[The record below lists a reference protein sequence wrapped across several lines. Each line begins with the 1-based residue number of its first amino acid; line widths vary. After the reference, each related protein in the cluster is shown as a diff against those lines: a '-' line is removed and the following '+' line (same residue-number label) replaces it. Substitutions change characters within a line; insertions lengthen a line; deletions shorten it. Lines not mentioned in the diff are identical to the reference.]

1 MRFTIVV
8 PLYNKASYIRL
19 CLASVLEQTQQ
30 DFEVVVIDDGSTDKG
45 GALVE
50 SIADP
55 RIRLFRQENSGVS
68 AARNRGILEARGDW
82 ITFLDADDW
91 LHPEFLARVGAAA
104 EAHRGVRFVACSYK
118 SHPDQDDWR
127 PDAWPLPGSSDTE
140 IIQDLPRRFMDT
152 PICMDTVAFRRDLLL
167 ELMPC
172 FAQDFSQFED
182 TDLFFR
188 AAERT
193 AVAYLPVP
201 LACYRTSV
209 GGSLMSY
216 ASISDTRRF
225 LERLVDRVRSGAV
238 PPSLESST
246 LLHAHRL
253 RVTVARSEFAVGSR
267 LSAMATLLRGWR
279 AMSGL
284 SWWYTWLVFAGA
296 PENPRRRL
304 RSMLRSAGQGASRFS
319 D

>member
-1 MRFTIVV
+1 MRFSVVV
-8 PLYNKASYIRL
+8 PLYNKAPYIRL

-30 DFEVVVIDDGSTDKG
+30 DFEVVVVDDGSTDGG
-45 GALVE
+45 GAIVE
-50 SIADP
+50 SIADT
-55 RIRLFRQENSGVS
+55 RVRLVRQENSGVS

-82 ITFLDADDW
+82 VSFLDADDW
-91 LHPEFLARVGAAA
+91 LHPEFLARMEAVAD
-104 EAHRGVRFVACSYK
+104 AHRGTRFVACSFK
-118 SHPDQDDWR
+118 THPDRNNWR
-127 PDAWPLPGSSDTE
+127 PDPWPLPVAQQAE
-140 IIQDLPRRFMDT
+140 IIRDLPRHWMET
-152 PICMDTVAFRRDLLL
+152 PICMDTAAIRRDLLL

-172 FAQDFSQFED
+172 FAPDFCQFED

-193 AVAYLPVP
+193 AMAYLRIP
-201 LACYRTSV
+201 LACYRTKV
-209 GGSLMSY
+209 AGSLMSY
-216 ASISDTRRF
+216 ATTSDTRRF
-225 LERLVDRVRSGAV
+225 LERLVGRVRSGAV

-253 RVTVARSEFAVGSR
+253 RIMVARGEFAAGRR
-267 LSAMATLLRGWR
+267 LSALGTLLRGWR

-284 SWWYTWLVFAGA
+284 NWWYTWLVFAGA

-304 RSMLRSAGQGASRFS
+304 RDVLRSAGLGPSRFS